1 MRFSNNDNINNDIT
15 RSGYFNSL
23 SLDSTNKVFDKNIYN
38 KLLFNQPLNNNHFE
52 KQTERFNTDMTFRT
66 KEIIDSKDKSIESM
80 NSEINRLKN
89 SLSDVILKDKEIKL
103 KNKIYLLNKDLQKKS
118 GVDDKV
124 KELEIELKFL
134 KKIRLDEEY
143 NKSSEIVSIRNELK
157 KVKDE
162 NNFMRKTS

>member
-23 SLDSTNKVFDKNIYN
+23 SLDSTNKVFDKTHFNN
-38 KLLFNQPLNNNHFE
+38 SSFNQPLNNNHFE

-89 SLSDVILKDKEIKL
+89 SLSDVILKDKEIQEL
-103 KNKIYLLNKDLQKKS
+103 KNKIYLLNKDLQKKWS
-118 GVDDKV
+118 
-124 KELEIELKFL
+124 
-134 KKIRLDEEY
+134 R
-143 NKSSEIVSIRNELK
+143 
-157 KVKDE
+157 
-162 NNFMRKTS
+162 